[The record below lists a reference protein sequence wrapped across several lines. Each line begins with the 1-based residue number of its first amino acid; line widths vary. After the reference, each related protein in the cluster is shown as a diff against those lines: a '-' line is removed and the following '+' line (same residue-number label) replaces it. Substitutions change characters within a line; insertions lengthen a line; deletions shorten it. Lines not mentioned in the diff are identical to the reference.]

1 MKKLI
6 CLLLAVT
13 LVFTLCACGKKDVV
27 DNKDG
32 ELDDE
37 ITDVVSADD
46 NETNE
51 PETES
56 STENR
61 VNIYEVGF
69 YITYGSYEQDNDTSN
84 GKEDIE
90 WLVLDVQDGKALV
103 ISKNII
109 DCKPYNTEYD
119 FVTWETCSLR
129 EWLNNDFINTAF
141 SDDEKTKIPMVTVS
155 VDSNSS
161 YMVNPVTETQDKIF
175 LLSITEAYEY
185 FASDIAR
192 QCKPTDY
199 ARERGV
205 VIASSSG
212 NGWWWL
218 RSSSSLS
225 GADVVLMDGGFSE
238 YGYPVESD
246 SVGVR
251 PAMWITIE

>member
-109 DCKPYNTEYD
+109 DCKSYNTENAY
-119 FVTWETCSLR
+119 VTWETCTLR
-129 EWLNNDFINTAF
+129 EWLNDDFFNSAF
-141 SDDEKTKIPMVTVS
+141 STSEKSKIPTVTVS
-155 VDSNSS
+155 ADAN
-161 YMVNPVTETQDKIF
+161 YDYETDQGNDTQDKIF
-175 LLSITEAYEY
+175 LLSVNEATEY
-185 FASDIAR
+185 FDSDSAL
-192 QCKPTDY
+192 QCEPTGF
-199 ARERGV
+199 ALANGEHKM
-205 VIASSSG
+205 G
-212 NGWWWL
+212 NYCWWL
-218 RSSSSLS
+218 RSIGSYQYCAALVQHYGFVDPS
-225 GADVVLMDGGFSE
+225 GYDVSME
-238 YGYPVESD
+238 IY
-246 SVGVR
+246 GVR
-251 PAMWITIE
+251 PAMWIEIG